1 MSLFDQGLDAAPR
14 EFGAG
19 HGERAVQPSAGVRFR
34 DGDLEQGAFRRR
46 PIHGARLQISGRCEA
61 MDFRS
66 DNVAGAAPD
75 ILQAVIDANAGTAT
89 SYGADPYSERV
100 EARLAEIF
108 EKPVKAFA
116 VATGTACN
124 SLALAAITPAYGA
137 ILCHEEAHI
146 QLDECGAPELFTGGA
161 KLVPLPGASGKV
173 MPDALRQMLDQTLNG
188 DHHRVQPAAL
198 SVTQATEAGTCYR
211 PAEIAALAEIA
222 RGRKMKVHMDGAR
235 FANAVAHLGVAP
247 AEITWKAGVDV
258 LSFGATKNG
267 ALGAEIVVFFDTA
280 LAELFAVRRKRGGQL
295 LSKMR
300 FVSAQLEAYFK
311 GERWLDLPRHANAMA
326 SRLAQ
331 VLQRLPPAALIGP
344 VEASEVF
351 ARLPQHV
358 IAGLRAA
365 GFNFYE
371 WT

>member
-1 MSLFDQGLDAAPR
+1 
-14 EFGAG
+14 
-19 HGERAVQPSAGVRFR
+19 
-34 DGDLEQGAFRRR
+34 
-46 PIHGARLQISGRCEA
+46 

-75 ILQAVIDANAGTAT
+75 ILQAVIEANAGTVT

-100 EARLAEIF
+100 EARLSEIF

-124 SLALAAITPAYGA
+124 SLALSALTPAYGA

-161 KLVPLPGASGKV
+161 KLVPLAGANGKIA
-173 MPDALRQMLDQTLNG
+173 PQALRDMLEQTLTG
-188 DHHRVQPAAL
+188 DPHRVQPAAL
-198 SVTQATEAGTCYR
+198 SLTQATEAGTCYA

-247 AEITWKAGVDV
+247 AAITWKAGVDV

-267 ALGAEIVVFFDTA
+267 ALGAEVVVFFDPT
-280 LAELFAVRRKRGGQL
+280 LAADFVVRRKRAGQL
-295 LSKMR
+295 ISKMR
-300 FVSAQLEAYFK
+300 FVSAQLEAYLK
-311 GERWLDLPRHANAMA
+311 GERWLALARHANGMA
-326 SRLAQ
+326 ARLSQ
-331 VLQRLPPAALIGP
+331 GLQRLPQVSLLHP
-344 VEASEVF
+344 VEANEIFV
-351 ARLPQHV
+351 RLPQGV
-358 IAGLRAA
+358 VAGLRAA
-365 GFNFYE
+365 GFNFYD
-371 WT
+371 WTDAAPGTIRLVLAFNTDPAHVDAFVATAAKLAAAAA

>member
-1 MSLFDQGLDAAPR
+1 
-14 EFGAG
+14 
-19 HGERAVQPSAGVRFR
+19 
-34 DGDLEQGAFRRR
+34 
-46 PIHGARLQISGRCEA
+46 

-75 ILQAVIDANAGTAT
+75 ILQAVIDANAGTTT
-89 SYGADPYSERV
+89 SYGADSYSERV
-100 EARLAEIF
+100 EARLSEIF

-124 SLALAAITPAYGA
+124 ALALSALTPSYGA

-146 QLDECGAPELFTGGA
+146 HLDECGAPELFTGGA
-161 KLVPLPGASGKV
+161 KLVPLHGPGGKLT
-173 MPDALRQMLDQTLNG
+173 PDAVRNVLEQTLTG
-188 DHHRVQPAAL
+188 DPHRVQPAAL
-198 SVTQATEAGTCYR
+198 SLTQATEAGTCYR

-222 RGRKMKVHMDGAR
+222 RSRKIKVHMDGAR

-247 AEITWKAGVDV
+247 AEITWRAGVDV

-280 LAELFAVRRKRGGQL
+280 LADMFVVRRKRGGQL

-300 FVSAQLEAYFK
+300 FVSAQLEAYLK
-311 GERWLDLPRHANAMA
+311 GERWLELARHANAMA
-326 SRLAQ
+326 TRLAQ
-331 VLQRLPPAALIGP
+331 GLQRLPQTALLHP
-344 VEASEVF
+344 VEANEVF
-351 ARLPQHV
+351 VCLPQGV

-365 GFNFYE
+365 GFNFYD
-371 WT
+371 WTDGPPGTIRLVAAFNTDAAHVEAFIQTAGRLAAEAA

>member
-1 MSLFDQGLDAAPR
+1 
-14 EFGAG
+14 
-19 HGERAVQPSAGVRFR
+19 
-34 DGDLEQGAFRRR
+34 
-46 PIHGARLQISGRCEA
+46 

-89 SYGADPYSERV
+89 SYGADPYSDRV
-100 EARLAEIF
+100 EVLLSEVF

-124 SLALAAITPAYGA
+124 ALALSALTPAYGA

-146 QLDECGAPELFTGGA
+146 HLDECGAPELFTGGA
-161 KLVPLPGASGKV
+161 KLVPIHGAGGKLT
-173 MPDALRQMLDQTLNG
+173 PDGVRQVLEQTLTG
-188 DHHRVQPAAL
+188 DPHRVQPAVL
-198 SVTQATEAGTCYR
+198 SLTQATEAGTCYR

-235 FANAVAHLGVAP
+235 FANAVAHLGVSP
-247 AEITWKAGVDV
+247 ADTTWRNGVDV

-267 ALGAEIVVFFDTA
+267 ALGAEVVVFFDPA
-280 LAELFAVRRKRGGQL
+280 LAEMFAVRRKRAGQL

-300 FVSAQLEAYFK
+300 FVSAQLEAYLK
-311 GERWLDLPRHANAMA
+311 GERWLALARHANAMA
-326 SRLAQ
+326 TRLAQ
-331 VLQRLPPAALIGP
+331 GVQRLPQVSLLHP
-344 VEASEVF
+344 VEANEIFVC
-351 ARLPQHV
+351 LPLGI

-365 GFNFYE
+365 GFNFYD
-371 WT
+371 WTDGAPGTIRLVLAFNTDPAHVDAFVATATKLAAAAA

>member
-1 MSLFDQGLDAAPR
+1 
-14 EFGAG
+14 
-19 HGERAVQPSAGVRFR
+19 
-34 DGDLEQGAFRRR
+34 
-46 PIHGARLQISGRCEA
+46 

-75 ILQAVIDANAGTAT
+75 ILQAVIAANAGTAT

-100 EARLAEIF
+100 EQRLAEIF

-124 SLALAAITPAYGA
+124 ALALAALTPPFGA
-137 ILCHEEAHI
+137 VLCHEEAHI

-161 KLVPLPGASGKV
+161 KLVPIPGPNGKLTPAGV
-173 MPDALRQMLDQTLNG
+173 RRVLEQTLTG
-188 DHHRVQPAAL
+188 DPHRVQPAAL
-198 SVTQATEAGTCYR
+198 SLTQATEAGTCYR
-211 PAEIAALAEIA
+211 PAEIAALTEVA

-267 ALGAEIVVFFDTA
+267 ALGAEVVVFFDLA
-280 LAELFAVRRKRGGQL
+280 LAEMFAVRRKRAGQL

-300 FVSAQLEAYFK
+300 FVSAQLEAYLK
-311 GERWLDLPRHANAMA
+311 GDRWLELARHANAMA
-326 SRLAQ
+326 TRLSQGLQRMPQ
-331 VLQRLPPAALIGP
+331 VSLLHPVEANEIFIRLPPD
-344 VEASEVF
+344 VV
-351 ARLPQHV
+351 
-358 IAGLRAA
+358 AGLRAA
-365 GFNFYE
+365 GFNFYD
-371 WT
+371 WTDAAPGTIRLVLAFNTDPAHVDAFVATATKLAAAAAA